1 MLDVE
6 KYYFCLALLLL
17 LTHFLWF
24 VKYYRLLSSAFF
36 ETDHIIGAIFHN
48 YWQNVEVQ
56 Q

>member
-17 LTHFLWF
+17 LTQFLWF

-48 YWQNVEVQ
+48 Y
-56 Q
+56 